1 MKSMRSRVAISAAI
15 LLQATVWAGCGGSKS
30 HSLTIAGVKKCLVDA
45 GFLVRGE
52 GRPGAGQALAVRTP
66 EKNGYAFAVVALFDT
81 ENEATKYKQRFT
93 QVLEKSQNAD
103 TDYLKTLLQRRQ
115 RLVYGWTTR
124 PTPAD
129 VRKLESCTQPR

>member
-1 MKSMRSRVAISAAI
+1 MTTMRSRLAISAAI
-15 LLQATVWAGCGGSKS
+15 LVQATVWAGCGGSKS
-30 HSLTIAGVKKCLVDA
+30 HPLTIAGVKKCLVDA

-66 EKNGYAFAVVALFDT
+66 EKNSYAFAVVASFSVSKS
-81 ENEATKYKQRFT
+81 ATKYKQRFVQT
-93 QVLEKSQNAD
+93 LEKTPNTD

-124 PTPAD
+124 PKPAD
-129 VRKLESCTQPR
+129 VRELESCTQPR